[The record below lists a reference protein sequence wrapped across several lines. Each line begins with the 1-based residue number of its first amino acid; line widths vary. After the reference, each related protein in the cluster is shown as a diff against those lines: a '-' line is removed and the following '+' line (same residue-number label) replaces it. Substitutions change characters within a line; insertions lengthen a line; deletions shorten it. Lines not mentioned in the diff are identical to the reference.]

1 MSVGPDDQSSVA
13 IKLGPGHE
21 APWLVAKGG
30 PGTIRRQILEA
41 FGAEDDAEVSLIE
54 LIAKSSVDAQAIY
67 SLASG
72 GAAPATGGRR
82 ASYSKD
88 SGQKSSPK
96 AEEASPADEEK
107 AEESRN
113 ISRILEAI
121 EAAKDPQEL
130 KLVWAKD
137 QAAFSDTRLQVAYRN
152 KNSRLKD
159 GK

>member
-1 MSVGPDDQSSVA
+1 MSVGPDDQSSVT
-13 IKLGPGHE
+13 IKLGPGYE
-21 APWLVAKGG
+21 APWFAFKGG

-41 FGAEDDAEVSLIE
+41 FGVEDETEVSLIE
-54 LIAKSSVDAQAIY
+54 LIAKSSVDAQAAY
-67 SLASG
+67 SLATG
-72 GAAPATGGRR
+72 GATPTTGRRR

-113 ISRILEAI
+113 ISRILGAI
-121 EAAKDPQEL
+121 EAAKTPQEL

-137 QAAFSDTRLQVAYRN
+137 QAAFSDSRLQLAYKSRN
-152 KNSRLKD
+152 SALKQ
-159 GK
+159 